1 MSKWE
6 LRDWIEHIVPN
17 LMRAGKLPGL
27 SIAVAENGKTIYA
40 DGFGSRDRERNLPAT
55 PDTLY
60 GIGSITKSF
69 VAIAVMQLVEK
80 GLISLD
86 DPVSMHAPLR
96 IGLEDDPIRIRHLL
110 THSLGVP
117 SLATSSVAFYK
128 SVGYDTGI
136 PFGSPE
142 DFYRLI
148 NGAQSEI
155 VDAPGRRF

>member
-17 LMRAGKLPGL
+17 LMRTGKLPGL
-27 SIAVAENGKTIYA
+27 SIAVVDNGETIYA

-80 GLISLD
+80 GLKN
-86 DPVSMHAPLR
+86 MK
-96 IGLEDDPIRIRHLL
+96 E
-110 THSLGVP
+110 
-117 SLATSSVAFYK
+117 
-128 SVGYDTGI
+128 
-136 PFGSPE
+136 
-142 DFYRLI
+142 
-148 NGAQSEI
+148 N
-155 VDAPGRRF
+155 